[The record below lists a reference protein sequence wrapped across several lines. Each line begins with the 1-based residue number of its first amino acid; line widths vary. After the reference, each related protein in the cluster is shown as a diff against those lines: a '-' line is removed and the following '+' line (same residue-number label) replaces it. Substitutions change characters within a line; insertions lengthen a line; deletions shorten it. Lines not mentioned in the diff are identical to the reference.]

1 MIRRCRYNPA
11 FRRVPRQGLRSFSVI
26 PMDPQSGQSEHSSRS
41 WRLPPLAIAA
51 LSILFVHVGVLA
63 FFGQQHFVGIWSDF
77 LQLAT
82 ALVASAACLVASR
95 RARGIAH
102 PFWYLTGAALA
113 IWSLGKAI
121 VIYDFDF
128 LGMNQM
134 PIVPLLI
141 FFLAVAPMFVTVFLS
156 DENFRNT
163 INWEWVLDGS
173 QILGLILV
181 LYLFLVYVPVLYYGD
196 KALNSMEDRL
206 LLWRNILLAA
216 GLLGRALLSHSTS
229 IRRLYLPVG
238 LIMTAYAVTTWFG
251 NRAQSLSDAPENWY
265 DLAWAVPFGCIA
277 ITAAYWP
284 ELPEEAISPQPS
296 PGISRV
302 VFAYLPSL
310 LLPVLLMLKYREVV
324 REQIFLGLFGL
335 IFSIVLFNLRLVLT
349 QRRQRLTHEAL
360 QATEQ
365 QYRSLFERNMAG
377 VFRCTFEGR
386 LLDCNPAY
394 ANMFGYTRE
403 ELLSIP
409 LHELYFGGAEE
420 RNQWIRTLSS
430 EGPARPREFC
440 LRRKDGM
447 PFWILLNANLEKQA
461 DGTVLL
467 EGTVVDITERRALES
482 QLRQA
487 QKMEA
492 VGRLAGGV
500 AHDFN
505 NLLTIISGYSTIIL
519 ERTGAK
525 GPFHH
530 EAEQIKSAADRAASL
545 TRQLLA
551 FSRQQVLQPRNV
563 NLNEVVRSLD
573 KMLRRLIGED
583 IEVMTV
589 LSADLGTV
597 KVDPGQMDQVL
608 MNLVV
613 NARDAMPN
621 GGKLTIQTENVL
633 LDGSYVKQHEYTTA
647 GQYVSLAVSDN
658 GTGIDPDTQARIF
671 EPFFTTKEPG
681 KGTGLGL
688 PMVYGIVKQ
697 SGGSIEVYSEVNQGT
712 TVKIYLPRLDA
723 PVDVLV
729 SPAKAAAIEKGSARI
744 LLVEDDAMLR
754 RMAADIL
761 ASHGYSVHP
770 VENLEDIG
778 TVLDRTAKCD
788 LLLTDVVMP
797 NMKGPELAQRVAQR
811 WPGVRVLFMSGYTTN
826 AIVHHGVLEKG
837 LFFLQ
842 KPFTPSALAAKVREV
857 LNAPAARQAK
867 T

>member
-1 MIRRCRYNPA
+1 
-11 FRRVPRQGLRSFSVI
+11 
-26 PMDPQSGQSEHSSRS
+26 MDPQSGQSGQSSRT

-51 LSILFVHVGVLA
+51 LSILVLHVGVLV
-63 FFGQQHFVGIWSDF
+63 FFGHVRSVGVWSDC

-82 ALVASAACLVASR
+82 VLCATAACLHASR
-95 RARGIAH
+95 RSRRIAR

-128 LGMNQM
+128 LGMNEL
-134 PIVPLLI
+134 PIIPLLI
-141 FFLAVAPMFVTVFLS
+141 FFLAAAPMFVTVFLS
-156 DENFRNT
+156 DEKLADT

-181 LYLFLVYVPVLYYGD
+181 LYLFLVYIPLLYYGD
-196 KALNSMEDRL
+196 KAVNSLEDRL
-206 LLWRNILLAA
+206 LLWRNIFLAA
-216 GLLGRALLSHSTS
+216 GLLGRALLSHSRS
-229 IRRLYLPVG
+229 IKRLYLPVG
-238 LIMTAYAVTTWFG
+238 LIMTGYAVTTWFG
-251 NRAQSLSDAPENWY
+251 NRAQSLSDAPEISWY

-277 ITAAYWP
+277 ITASYWR
-284 ELPEEAISPQPS
+284 ELPEEVTSAQSS

-335 IFSIVLFNLRLVLT
+335 IFSIVLFNVRLVLT
-349 QRRQRLTHEAL
+349 QRRQRLTYEAL

-403 ELLSIP
+403 ELLRIP
-409 LHELYFGGAEE
+409 LHELYFGGAVE
-420 RNQWIRTLSS
+420 RNEWIRTLSS
-430 EGPARPREFC
+430 EGPAQPREFC

-447 PFWILLNANLEKQA
+447 PTWLLLNANLEKQA
-461 DGTVLL
+461 DGTALL

-589 LSADLGTV
+589 LAADLGTV

-621 GGKLTIQTENVL
+621 GGKLTIQTENVQ
-633 LDGSYVKQHEYTTA
+633 LDASYVKKHEYTTA

-658 GTGIDPDTQARIF
+658 GTGIDPDTQGRIF

-697 SGGSIEVYSEVNQGT
+697 SGGSIEVYSEVNHGT
-712 TVKIYLPRLDA
+712 TVKIYLPRVDA
-723 PVDVLV
+723 PADTLGSTVRT
-729 SPAKAAAIEKGSARI
+729 AIPEKGSARI
-744 LLVEDDAMLR
+744 LLVEDDALLR
-754 RMAADIL
+754 RMAAEIL
-761 ASHGYSVHP
+761 SSHGYSVHSL
-770 VENLEDIG
+770 ENLEDIG
-778 TVLDRTAKCD
+778 AVLDRTAKCD

-797 NMKGPELAQRVAQR
+797 NMKGPELAARVAQR
-811 WPGVRVLFMSGYTTN
+811 WPGIRVLYMSGYTTN

-837 LFFLQ
+837 LSFLQ

-857 LNAPAARQAK
+857 LNAPTAPPVK
-867 T
+867 L